1 MKRLKSLIKAV
12 FFHLCGFLPIVKNRI
27 LFFSYY
33 GAYYGCSP
41 KYVSDILQKKYG
53 NKIEIIWAFNKINRS
68 NKPPFGKIVKYGSPQ
83 FIIAF
88 RTSKVICTN
97 FNLPTDLKKRQGQ
110 IYVQTWHNS
119 TRLKRTHADVISG
132 LSLHFVSMAKTD
144 AQQIDYLC
152 CGSEFMY
159 GVMKKSFWY
168 SGEIVKCGIPR
179 NDILICNSQEKKDMI
194 KKNMGIP
201 SSKKILLYAPTFR
214 SNRAIENY
222 RLDIKRCLST
232 LKNKME
238 KDWIALLR
246 LHPHLINANTENIMK
261 QGFTMDVSLYDD
273 ISELLL
279 ITDILITDY
288 SSVMF
293 DFSLTKKPVF
303 LFTTDQE
310 EYQEKDFGFYFN
322 LTSLPFPIAE
332 NNDIL
337 NKNIRNFDNKSY
349 QIKIDDFYKKIDS
362 YEKGYASEKMA
373 DLIYCKMSQC

>member
-1 MKRLKSLIKAV
+1 MKRLKSLIKTV
-12 FFHLCGFLPIVKNRI
+12 FFHLCGFLPIVKSRI

-41 KYVSDILQKKYG
+41 KYISDTLQKKYG
-53 NKIEIIWAFNKINRS
+53 DKIEIIWAFNKINRS

-88 RTSKVICTN
+88 RTSKTICTN

-119 TRLKRTHADVISG
+119 TRLKRTHADVING
-132 LSLHFVSMAKTD
+132 LSQHFISMAKTD

-179 NDILICNSQEKKDMI
+179 NDILICNSQEKKDKI

-214 SNRAIENY
+214 NNRAMENY
-222 RLDIKRCLST
+222 QLDIKKCLFT
-232 LKNKME
+232 LKNKTG

-261 QGFTMDVSLYDD
+261 QGFTMDVSPYDD

-288 SSVMF
+288 SSIMF
-293 DFSLTKKPVF
+293 DFSLTKKPIF

-322 LTSLPFPIAE
+322 LASLPFPIAE

-337 NKNIRNFDNKSY
+337 NKNIKNFDNKLS
-349 QIKIDDFYKKIDS
+349 QINIENFHKKIGCFENGD
-362 YEKGYASEKMA
+362 ASEKMV
-373 DLIYCKMSQC
+373 DLIYCKMNLC

>member
-1 MKRLKSLIKAV
+1 MKRLKSLINAV
-12 FFHLCGFLPIVKNRI
+12 FFHLCCFLPIVKNRI

-53 NKIEIIWAFNKINRS
+53 NKIEIIWAFNKIKRS

-119 TRLKRTHADVISG
+119 TRLKRTHADVING
-132 LSLHFVSMAKTD
+132 LSQHFISMAKTD

-159 GVMKKSFWY
+159 NVMKKSFWY
-168 SGEIVKCGIPR
+168 SGDIVKCGIPR
-179 NDILICNSQEKKDMI
+179 NDILICNSQEKKDII
-194 KKNMGIP
+194 KNNMGIM

-214 SNRAIENY
+214 SNRAMENY
-222 RLDIKRCLST
+222 QLDIKRCLFT
-232 LKNKME
+232 LKNKTG

-246 LHPHLINANTENIMK
+246 LHPHLINANTKDIMK

-279 ITDILITDY
+279 IADILITDY

-310 EYQEKDFGFYFN
+310 EFQEKDFGFYFN

-337 NKNIRNFDNKSY
+337 NKNIRNYDNKLY
-349 QIKIDDFYKKIDS
+349 QIKIDDFYRKIGS
-362 YEKGYASEKMA
+362 YEKGCASEEIA
-373 DLIYCKMSQC
+373 DLIYCKMNQC

>member
-53 NKIEIIWAFNKINRS
+53 DKIEIIWAFNKINRS

-97 FNLPTDLKKRQGQ
+97 FNLPTNLKKRQGQ
-110 IYVQTWHNS
+110 TYVQTWHNS

-132 LSLHFVSMAKTD
+132 LSQHFISMAKTD

-159 GVMKKSFWY
+159 SVMKRSFWY
-168 SGEIVKCGIPR
+168 SGEIMKYGIPR

-194 KKNMGIP
+194 KNNMGIT
-201 SSKKILLYAPTFR
+201 SSKNILLYAPTFR
-214 SNRAIENY
+214 NNWAMENY
-222 RLDIKRCLST
+222 QLDIKRCLFT
-232 LKNKME
+232 LKNKTG

-322 LTSLPFPIAE
+322 LASLPFPIAG

-337 NKNIRNFDNKSY
+337 NQNIMIFDNKSY
-349 QIKIDDFYKKIDS
+349 QINIENFQKKIGCFENGD
-362 YEKGYASEKMA
+362 ASEKMVE
-373 DLIYCKMSQC
+373 LIYSRMNQG

>member
-1 MKRLKSLIKAV
+1 MKELSSLIKTI
-12 FFHLCGFLPIVKNRI
+12 FFYLCGFLPIVKKRI

-41 KYVSDILQKKYG
+41 KYVSDALQKKYG
-53 NKIEIIWAFNKINRS
+53 NRIKIIWAFNKINRS
-68 NKPPFGKIVKYGSPQ
+68 NKPPCGKIVKYGSPQ
-83 FIIAF
+83 FMIAF

-97 FNLPTDLKKRQGQ
+97 FNLPIDLKKRQGQ

-132 LSLHFVSMAKTD
+132 LSQHFISMAKTD

-159 GVMKKSFWY
+159 SVMKKSFWY
-168 SGEIVKCGIPR
+168 SGDIVKCGIPR

-194 KKNMGIP
+194 KKNMGIT
-201 SSKKILLYAPTFR
+201 SSKNILLYAPTFR
-214 SNRAIENY
+214 NNRAMENY
-222 RLDIKRCLST
+222 QLDIKRCVST
-232 LKNKME
+232 LKNKTG

-246 LHPHLINANTENIMK
+246 LHPHLINANTKDILK

-303 LFTTDQE
+303 LFATDQE
-310 EYQEKDFGFYFN
+310 EYQKKDFGFYFD
-322 LTSLPFPIAE
+322 LASLPFPIAE

-337 NKNIRNFDNKSY
+337 NQNIMVFDNKSY
-349 QIKIDDFYKKIDS
+349 QMNIENFHKKIGCF
-362 YEKGYASEKMA
+362 ENGEASEKMA
-373 DLIYCKMSQC
+373 ELIFSKMNQG